1 MRLLFRSLS
10 PYWIPALGAV
20 LLMTGEVVADVYQ
33 PLLMSKIVDVGI
45 RTGDLPFILS
55 SGFRMVL
62 IAFLGLIG
70 GAGCTILSSYTSQS
84 VGADLRE
91 RLFTHVLSLSFPS
104 LDTTSPSTLIT
115 RLTNDVTQVQTFV
128 LMMLRM
134 MVRAPLLLVGGT
146 VMILRLNPA
155 LTPFLIAFYAALF
168 LGMGFLI
175 RKGLPLFNL
184 VQKKLDGVNRVLREN
199 LAGMRLIKAFVRG
212 EYEISRFR
220 IANSDLKDSTVR
232 VSRLM
237 SGTLPL
243 LFLSMNLCMIAILWF
258 GARQIQGGTL
268 QAGKLIAIIT
278 YLTQILHSMMM
289 VAFLIVTLARVKS
302 SIGRID
308 EVFALEREAQGEPM
322 REERESMQEGREH
335 PQEMGEHP
343 QERGEK
349 PPEGNP
355 QKLGLWPISSHQEPW
370 SVEFQKVRF
379 RYRKGEPVLEDLSF
393 RVEEGK
399 TLGVLGSTGAGKSTI
414 LALLLRFY
422 EPEEGR
428 ILINGVP
435 IHRIP
440 LTVLRR
446 RIAWVTQNPFLFS
459 GTLRENILWGVE
471 GATEEDL
478 QWASRIAQV
487 EEFVQ
492 RFPER
497 YDVLIGQRGATLSG
511 GQKQRI
517 SLARALL
524 KKPSLLLLDDATS
537 AVDLATEASIQEGL
551 RSLTGTTVIVV
562 TQRISSVV
570 FADSILLLEKGRAV
584 GWGTH
589 RELLRRNPI
598 YQDIFRSQ
606 MEEELQNGGT

>member
-33 PLLMSKIVDVGI
+33 PLLMSRIVDVGI

-70 GAGCTILSSYTSQS
+70 GVGCTILSSYTSQS

-104 LDTTSPSTLIT
+104 LDTTSPPTLIT
-115 RLTNDVTQVQTFV
+115 RLTNDVIQVQTFV

-134 MVRAPLLLVGGT
+134 MVRAPLLLLGGT
-146 VMILRLNPA
+146 VMILRLNPS
-155 LTPFLIAFYAALF
+155 LTPFLIAFYATLF

-184 VQKKLDGVNRVLREN
+184 VQKKLDGVNQVVREN
-199 LAGMRLIKAFVRG
+199 LAGIRLIKAFVRG
-212 EYEISRFR
+212 EYEMGRFR
-220 IANSDLKDSTVR
+220 AANRELKDSTVR

-258 GARQIQGGTL
+258 GAHQIQGGTL
-268 QAGKLIAIIT
+268 QAGKLIAIVT

-308 EVFALEREAQGEPM
+308 EVFALEREAEGEPT
-322 REERESMQEGREH
+322 REERQSMQER
-335 PQEMGEHP
+335 GEHP
-343 QERGEK
+343 QARGEK

-355 QKLGLWPISSHQEPW
+355 QKLGLWPISSPQEPW

-492 RFPER
+492 RFPEG

-551 RSLTGTTVIVV
+551 RSLTGNTVIVV

-570 FADSILLLEKGRAV
+570 FADSILVLEKGRAV

>member
-1 MRLLFRSLS
+1 
-10 PYWIPALGAV
+10 
-20 LLMTGEVVADVYQ
+20 MTGEVVADVYQ
-33 PLLMSKIVDVGI
+33 PLLMSRIVDVGI

-62 IAFLGLIG
+62 IAFLGSIG
-70 GAGCTILSSYTSQS
+70 GVGCTILSSYTSQS

-91 RLFTHVLSLSFPS
+91 RLFAHTLSLSFPS
-104 LDTTSPSTLIT
+104 LDTTSPPTLIT

-146 VMILRLNPA
+146 VMILLLNPS
-155 LTPFLIAFYAALF
+155 LTPFLIAFYATLF
-168 LGMGFLI
+168 LGMGLLI

-184 VQKKLDGVNRVLREN
+184 VQKKLDGVNRVVREN
-199 LAGMRLIKAFVRG
+199 LAGIRLIKAFVRG
-212 EYEISRFR
+212 EYEIERFR
-220 IANSDLKDSTVR
+220 AANRELKDSTVR

-258 GARQIQGGTL
+258 GAHQIQGGTL

-308 EVFALEREAQGEPM
+308 EVFALEREAHGDNKIDR
-322 REERESMQEGREH
+322 REQ
-335 PQEMGEHP
+335 PQ
-343 QERGEK
+343 
-349 PPEGNP
+349 EGNP
-355 QKLGLWPISSHQEPW
+355 QELPLWPSSSPQEPW
-370 SVEFQKVRF
+370 SIEFQQVRF
-379 RYRKGEPVLEDLSF
+379 RYRKGEPVLADLSF
-393 RVEEGK
+393 RVEGGK
-399 TLGVLGSTGAGKSTI
+399 TLGILGSTGSGKSTI
-414 LALLLRFY
+414 LALILRFY

-428 ILINGVP
+428 ILVHGMP
-435 IHRIP
+435 MHKIP

-446 RIAWVTQNPFLFS
+446 RIAWVSQNPFLFS
-459 GTLRENILWGVE
+459 GTVRENILWGVGE
-471 GATEEDL
+471 ATEEDL
-478 QWASRIAQV
+478 QWASRIARV
-487 EEFVQ
+487 DEFIE
-492 RFPER
+492 RFPEG
-497 YDVLIGQRGATLSG
+497 YETLIGQRGVTLSG

-524 KKPSLLLLDDATS
+524 KKPAILLLDDATS

-551 RSLTGTTVIVV
+551 RSLQGTTVIVV

-570 FADSILLLEKGRAV
+570 FADSILVLEEGRAQ

-589 RELLRRNPI
+589 RELLRCNPI

-606 MEEELQNGGT
+606 MEEELRNGGT

>member
-45 RTGDLPFILS
+45 RTGDLHFILS

-70 GAGCTILSSYTSQS
+70 GAGCTILSSYTSQL

-91 RLFTHVLSLSFPS
+91 RLFTHTLSLSFPS
-104 LDTTSPSTLIT
+104 LDTTSPPTLIT

-134 MVRAPLLLVGGT
+134 MVRAPLLLLGGT
-146 VMILRLNPA
+146 VMILRLNPS
-155 LTPFLIAFYAALF
+155 LTPFLIAFYAALCM
-168 LGMGFLI
+168 GMGFLI

-184 VQKKLDGVNRVLREN
+184 VQKKLDGVNRVVREN

-212 EYEISRFR
+212 EYEIERFKA
-220 IANSDLKDSTVR
+220 ANRELKDSTVR

-258 GARQIQGGTL
+258 GAHQIQGGTL
-268 QAGKLIAIIT
+268 QAGKLIAIVT

-308 EVFALEREAQGEPM
+308 EVFALEREAHGEPL
-322 REERESMQEGREH
+322 QGGREH
-335 PQEMGEHP
+335 S

-349 PPEGNP
+349 PQEGNP
-355 QKLGLWPISSHQEPW
+355 QKLGLWPLSSPQEPW
-370 SVEFQKVRF
+370 SIEFQQVWF
-379 RYRKGEPVLEDLSF
+379 RYRKGEPVLADLSF
-393 RVEEGK
+393 RVEGGK
-399 TLGVLGSTGAGKSTI
+399 TLGILGSTGSGKSSI
-414 LALLLRFY
+414 LALILRFY

-428 ILINGVP
+428 ILVHGMP
-435 IHRIP
+435 MHKIP

-446 RIAWVTQNPFLFS
+446 RIAWVSQNPFLFS
-459 GTLRENILWGVE
+459 GTVRENILWGVE
-471 GATEEDL
+471 EATEEDL
-478 QWASRIAQV
+478 QWASRIARV
-487 EEFVQ
+487 DEFIE
-492 RFPER
+492 RFPEG
-497 YDVLIGQRGATLSG
+497 YETLIGQRGVTLSG

-524 KKPSLLLLDDATS
+524 KKPTILLLDDATS

-551 RSLTGTTVIVV
+551 RSLQGTTVIVV

-570 FADSILLLEKGRAV
+570 FADSILVLEKGKAQ

-589 RELLRRNPI
+589 RELLRCNSI

-606 MEEELQNGGT
+606 MEEELSNGGT